1 MSAHI
6 FEVNDELDE
15 PEELDW
21 ILDCSLF
28 ITPPQTPFEKQ
39 KLDFNK
45 TVIILQRSF
54 ERLHAVHNLI
64 IWCNTCSRVNER
76 MFPFVQLHNSNGI

>member
-28 ITPPQTPFEKQ
+28 ITPPKHLL
-39 KLDFNK
+39 KSK
-45 TVIILQRSF
+45 S
-54 ERLHAVHNLI
+54 
-64 IWCNTCSRVNER
+64 
-76 MFPFVQLHNSNGI
+76 